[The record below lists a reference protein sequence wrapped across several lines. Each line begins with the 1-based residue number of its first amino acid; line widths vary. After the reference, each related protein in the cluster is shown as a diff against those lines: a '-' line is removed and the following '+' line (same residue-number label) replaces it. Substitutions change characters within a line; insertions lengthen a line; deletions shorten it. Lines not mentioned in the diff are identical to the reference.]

1 MRLRTST
8 LLTITALLATAMQT
22 QAQELSELWGNNA
35 QSSAA
40 ATIEQFDKTTG
51 DLNLTYRGAVGN
63 GRGIV
68 VVGDIV
74 YYTMVGDPVIHMMSA
89 STGVD
94 LGGITTSVA
103 SMSTIAWDGS
113 TFWTSDYSGTNRAF
127 QIGLDGTTL
136 KTINLSLASTNMD
149 GMEWFENKLIS
160 NRCDACGVYDVYDL
174 DGNVLQAGFI
184 DTGYQSTG
192 IAYDG
197 TYFYSS
203 RIFENT
209 IDVFDGAGVFVKSI
223 TLAGGDPI
231 TENGGGR
238 LIEDLSVD
246 YARRSDVVP
255 EPSTILLLG
264 TGLLGLAVLGRRKQA

>member
-113 TFWTSDYSGTNRAF
+113 TFWTSDYSG
-127 QIGLDGTTL
+127 
-136 KTINLSLASTNMD
+136 
-149 GMEWFENKLIS
+149 
-160 NRCDACGVYDVYDL
+160 
-174 DGNVLQAGFI
+174 
-184 DTGYQSTG
+184 
-192 IAYDG
+192 
-197 TYFYSS
+197 
-203 RIFENT
+203 
-209 IDVFDGAGVFVKSI
+209 
-223 TLAGGDPI
+223 
-231 TENGGGR
+231 
-238 LIEDLSVD
+238 
-246 YARRSDVVP
+246 
-255 EPSTILLLG
+255 
-264 TGLLGLAVLGRRKQA
+264 